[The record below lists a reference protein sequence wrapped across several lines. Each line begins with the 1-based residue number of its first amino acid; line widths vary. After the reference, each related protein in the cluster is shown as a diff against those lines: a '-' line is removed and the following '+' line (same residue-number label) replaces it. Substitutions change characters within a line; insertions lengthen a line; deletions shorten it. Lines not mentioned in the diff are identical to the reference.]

1 MICPRG
7 MSLDLHASEEHVR
20 RGIAAVGRIKLAWQ
34 SVAADKAAH
43 ANAEVAGSRE
53 VVQITEAHFRYPEGL
68 MRQRVAGQ
76 EQLVLL
82 GTLHAPEK
90 GVCLRGGE

>member
-1 MICPRG
+1 MMCPRG

-20 RGIAAVGRIKLAWQ
+20 RGIAAVGRIKLARQ
-34 SVAADKAAH
+34 SVATYEHAH
-43 ANAEVAGSRE
+43 SSAEVAGSRG
-53 VVQITEAHFRYPEGL
+53 VVQITEAHFLHPEGL
-68 MRQRVAGQ
+68 MRQRVAEQ